1 MEDIKVKSYEVYSY
15 WLKNVD
21 ENSKK
26 ELELYKGNDKEI
38 IDRFYRDL
46 EFGTG
51 GMRGKIGTGS
61 NRMNSYT
68 VARATQGFADYLK
81 QEKKDL
87 SVVIAYDTRHKS
99 PEFSEVASEVFAA
112 NGIKVYLFSEQ
123 TATPILSYA
132 VRHLKADGGL
142 VITASHNPKE
152 YNGYK
157 VYTSDGTQAVPKYAE
172 IIINEVNKLDYFTDV
187 KRMNFDEAVKSGMV
201 TVLDDTVYNDYIQEI
216 YGFIQTLNPKI
227 NKDLKFI
234 YSPLH
239 GTGYRPVMEI
249 LEKLGVNV
257 IAEPSQAKPDP
268 DFSTVS
274 YPNPEDKG
282 AFKLGIELAEKE
294 NADIICATDPD
305 SDRIGVFE
313 KSEKGYITFNGN
325 EMGIML
331 SHFILTKLKE
341 QKKLPQNG
349 LIIKTIVSTDM
360 IFPIA
365 ADFGVSVEQTLTG
378 FKFIGERMEYYHC
391 NGNRKYIFGFEESYG
406 SLAGDHARDKDAVIA
421 AALIAVM
428 TSELKNKKMTLKKY
442 LDTLYKKYG
451 FFKESLLSY
460 TFEGYEGVQKIKNI
474 MSKMKKEPPVKI
486 SGIKLTESVDYNVG
500 IEELPKSDVVE
511 LRYSGKIKLIARPS
525 GTEPKIKFYIMVNSP
540 DEKTADEIIK
550 QAELTV
556 GEFVN

>member
-1 MEDIKVKSYEVYSY
+1 
-15 WLKNVD
+15 
-21 ENSKK
+21 
-26 ELELYKGNDKEI
+26 
-38 IDRFYRDL
+38 
-46 EFGTG
+46 
-51 GMRGKIGTGS
+51 
-61 NRMNSYT
+61 
-68 VARATQGFADYLK
+68 Q
-81 QEKKDL
+81 KKDL

>member
-81 QEKKDL
+81 QQKKDL

-99 PEFSEVASEVFAA
+99 PEFSQVASEVFAA

-187 KRMNFDEAVKSGMV
+187 KRMNFDEAVKSGMI
-201 TVLDDTVYNDYIQEI
+201 TVLDDTVYNDYIKEI
-216 YGFIQTLNPKI
+216 YGFIHTLNPKI

-313 KSEKGYITFNGN
+313 KSENGYITFNGN

-341 QKKLPQNG
+341 QKKLPHNG

-500 IEELPKSDVVE
+500 IEGLPKSDVVE
-511 LRYSGKIKLIARPS
+511 LRYNGKIKLIARPS

-550 QAELTV
+550 HAELTV

>member
-391 NGNRKYIFGFEESYG
+391 NGNKKYIFGFEESYG

>member
-341 QKKLPQNG
+341 QKKLPHNG

-391 NGNRKYIFGFEESYG
+391 NGNKKYIFGFEESYG